1 MRLTTLKDLRA
12 EYKKANANNQE
23 MFLVEGSQMLTSY
36 AKYMIQYLEMKK
48 IPSDM
53 KLEFTPK

>member
-1 MRLTTLKDLRA
+1 MRLTTLSDLRIA
-12 EYKKANANNQE
+12 LKKANADNRE
-23 MFLVEGSQMLTSY
+23 MFLVEGRPMLTSY
-36 AKYMIQYLEMKK
+36 AKYLIQYLEMKK